1 MKIVSLL
8 SCEAA
13 ADAENADAEYFREPN
28 VEKYGNLFQECS
40 NWHIM

>member
-1 MKIVSLL
+1 MKIVSLV

-28 VEKYGNLFQECS
+28 VEKCGNLFQECS